1 MKYRAV
7 FEREPDGRWTVEV
20 PEIRGCHTYGRT
32 IDQARNR
39 LREALSLFVD
49 DAEKAEFQED
59 IKLPNNV
66 SQIVRDAKQRREA
79 LSREEAKMLTAQMKA
94 VKQLRDLKL
103 GYRDTGALLGLSHQR
118 VQQLEHRRARVD
130 SAIVEQGSRPAR
142 GGHRGRMASK
152 KR

>member
-20 PEIRGCHTYGRT
+20 PEVRGCHTYGRT

-66 SQIVRDAKQRREA
+66 LQTVRDAKQRREA
-79 LSREEAKMLTAQMKA
+79 LSREEIEMVTAQMKA

-103 GYRDTGALLGLSHQR
+103 GYRDAGALLGLSYQR
-118 VQQLEHRRARVD
+118 VQQLGHRKAPVHG
-130 SAIVEQGSRPAR
+130 AIVEATSRPAK
-142 GGHRGRMASK
+142 GHRMRVASK